1 MNDKKKRIPVILA
14 AVLVIMA
21 AMLLICSCKKA
32 DSSRES
38 AEIKT
43 EKTDERYEIIAMVSD
58 GVETSAEDLAL
69 LKSKGLSCTIVLKA
83 DGTGVLDL
91 FGEETKLT
99 WDEKNISTDKKTM
112 PYTRRD
118 DQLTITD
125 GNSSLTFLKSDE
137 SEESK

>member
-32 DSSRES
+32 DSSQDG

-69 LKSKGLSCTIVLKA
+69 LKSKGLNCTIVLKA
-83 DGTGVLDL
+83 DRTGVLDL

-112 PYTRRD
+112 PYTRKD

>member
-1 MNDKKKRIPVILA
+1 MNEKKKRIPVILA

-43 EKTDERYEIIAMVSD
+43 EKTEERYEIIAMISD
-58 GVETSAEDLAL
+58 GEETPAEDLDL
-69 LKSKGLSCTIVLKA
+69 LKSQGLNCTIVLRS

-112 PYTRRD
+112 PYTRKD

-137 SEESK
+137 SEEAK

>member
-1 MNDKKKRIPVILA
+1 MNEKKKRIPVILA

-43 EKTDERYEIIAMVSD
+43 EKTEERYEIIAMVSE
-58 GVETSAEDLAL
+58 GEETPAEDLAL
-69 LKSKGLSCTIVLKA
+69 LKSQGLNCTIVLRS

-99 WDEKNISTDKKTM
+99 WDEKTISAGKKTM
-112 PYTRRD
+112 PYTRKD
-118 DQLTITD
+118 NQLTITD
-125 GNSSLTFLKSDE
+125 GNSSLTFMKSDE
-137 SEESK
+137 SEEAK

>member
-1 MNDKKKRIPVILA
+1 MNEKKKRIPVILA

-43 EKTDERYEIIAMVSD
+43 EKTEERYEIIAMVSE
-58 GVETSAEDLAL
+58 GEETPAEDLDL
-69 LKSKGLSCTIVLKA
+69 LKSQGLSCTIVLRS

-112 PYTRRD
+112 PYTRKD

-125 GNSSLTFLKSDE
+125 GNSSLTFMKSDE
-137 SEESK
+137 SEEAK

>member
-69 LKSKGLSCTIVLKA
+69 LKSKGLNCTIVLKA
-83 DGTGVLDL
+83 DRTGVLDL

>member
-32 DSSRES
+32 DSSRDG

-112 PYTRRD
+112 PYTRKD
-118 DQLTITD
+118 DQI
-125 GNSSLTFLKSDE
+125 GRAHV
-137 SEESK
+137 

>member
-1 MNDKKKRIPVILA
+1 MNEKKKRIPVILA
-14 AVLVIMA
+14 AMLVIMA

-32 DSSRES
+32 DYSRES

-43 EKTDERYEIIAMVSD
+43 EKTEERYEIIAMISE
-58 GVETSAEDLAL
+58 GEETPAEDLAL
-69 LKSKGLSCTIVLKA
+69 LKSQGLSCMIVLKS
-83 DGTGVLDL
+83 DGTGALDL

-112 PYTRRD
+112 PYTRKD

-125 GNSSLTFLKSDE
+125 GNSSLTFMKSDE
-137 SEESK
+137 SEEAK

>member
-1 MNDKKKRIPVILA
+1 MNEKKKRIPVILV

-43 EKTDERYEIIAMVSD
+43 EKTEERYEIIAMVSE
-58 GVETSAEDLAL
+58 GEETPAEDLDL
-69 LKSKGLSCTIVLKA
+69 LKSQGLSCTIVLRS

-112 PYTRRD
+112 PYTRKD

-125 GNSSLTFLKSDE
+125 GNSSLTFMKSDE
-137 SEESK
+137 SEEAK

>member
-43 EKTDERYEIIAMVSD
+43 EKTDESYEIIAMVSD

>member
-1 MNDKKKRIPVILA
+1 MNEKKKRIPVILA

-43 EKTDERYEIIAMVSD
+43 EKTEERYEIIAMVSD
-58 GVETSAEDLAL
+58 GEEATAEDLEL
-69 LKSKGLSCTIVLKA
+69 LKSQGLNCTIVLRS

-112 PYTRRD
+112 PYTRKD
-118 DQLTITD
+118 DQLTLTD
-125 GNSSLTFLKSDE
+125 GNSSLTFQNTDE
-137 SEESK
+137 SEDAK

>member
-1 MNDKKKRIPVILA
+1 MNEKKKRIPVILA

-43 EKTDERYEIIAMVSD
+43 EKTEERYEIIAMVSD
-58 GVETSAEDLAL
+58 GEETPAEDLAL
-69 LKSKGLSCTIVLKA
+69 LKNQGLNCTIILKS

-112 PYTRRD
+112 PYTRKD

-137 SEESK
+137 SEEAK

>member
-1 MNDKKKRIPVILA
+1 MNEKKKQIPVILA

-32 DSSRES
+32 DSSREN

-43 EKTDERYEIIAMVSD
+43 EKTEERYEIIAMISE
-58 GVETSAEDLAL
+58 GEETPAEDLAL
-69 LKSKGLSCTIVLKA
+69 LKSQGLNCTIVLRS

-99 WDEKNISTDKKTM
+99 WDEKNISTDKNTM
-112 PYTRRD
+112 PYTRKD

-125 GNSSLTFLKSDE
+125 GNSSLTFMKSDE
-137 SEESK
+137 SEEAK

>member
-21 AMLLICSCKKA
+21 VMLLICSCKKA

-112 PYTRRD
+112 PYTRKD